1 MEQRQRLTIARVK
14 GTVEVETVALVFYRL
29 LHNGTVLKQR
39 RGRWLLPAKGSRADT
54 VEVRARGFVPGFQRL
69 FADGEQVHDFGAH
82 VSLAERIVIF
92 APFLLI
98 AILPWLGL
106 PVGLIMFFMNVTFV
120 KNPAMPRALRIA
132 VPIINTLAMGV
143 IFAIFRGWI

>member
-29 LHNGTVLKQR
+29 LHTGTVLKQR

-120 KNPAMPRALRIA
+120 
-132 VPIINTLAMGV
+132 
-143 IFAIFRGWI
+143 